1 MRGYSENYKGLHS
14 FFLGVQPYLF
24 SVFYSDFCIDV
35 WNSFEWEDT
44 SEEVALPG
52 DRLEQIT
59 EYQTAPA
66 LLTANNSD
74 GQTLTA
80 GGDSGIIN
88 PDERGTAV
96 SDVHYIGKIDVNI
109 YKCVTEDIVSDEV
122 IITDAQVSH
131 IQARHPGVFE
141 KYGKYFEEVVSS
153 PDYILEANKP
163 NTALVLKQIPT
174 ENGYTKMALRLHTS
188 ADDPSYKNSV
198 ITFVEIDERDWN
210 RLLRNKKVL
219 YKHE

>member
-1 MRGYSENYKGLHS
+1 MSGGN
-14 FFLGVQPYLF
+14 V
-24 SVFYSDFCIDV
+24 
-35 WNSFEWEDT
+35 N
-44 SEEVALPG
+44 
-52 DRLEQIT
+52 
-59 EYQTAPA
+59 TAA
-66 LLTANNSD
+66 
-74 GQTLTA
+74 QTLTR

-88 PDERGTAV
+88 HNEKGTAV

-122 IITDAQVSH
+122 IITDVQVSH

-188 ADDPSYKNSV
+188 ADDPAYKNSV